1 MKFEAFY
8 KEAYDAE
15 MEELFSDN
23 ASETENKPSKDS
35 CDLLMKKANLEFS
48 QYKLVKSEKC
58 YDYLLANL
66 YPKAAEIAKM
76 QGGNLTLDIDE
87 ERHTGKLEYWGA
99 FLMSTSGDTLLK
111 NFLVSAMTMTD
122 QFSFEVKDSLLHL
135 EFFFELYNLVKMKD
149 YSKEIEQLGLKIKKL
164 NTRQCFAIQM
174 KL

>member
-135 EFFFELYNLVKMKD
+135 EFFFELYNQVKMKD
-149 YSKEIEQLGLKIKKL
+149 YSKEIEQLGLKIKEL
-164 NTRQCFAIQM
+164 NTRQYFAIRM

>member
-111 NFLVSAMTMTD
+111 NYLVSAMTMTD

-135 EFFFELYNLVKMKD
+135 EFFFELYNQVKMKD
-149 YSKEIEQLGLKIKKL
+149 YSKEIEQLGLKIKEL

>member
-99 FLMSTSGDTLLK
+99 FLMSTS
-111 NFLVSAMTMTD
+111 
-122 QFSFEVKDSLLHL
+122 
-135 EFFFELYNLVKMKD
+135 
-149 YSKEIEQLGLKIKKL
+149 
-164 NTRQCFAIQM
+164 
-174 KL
+174 

>member
-66 YPKAAEIAKM
+66 YPKVAEIAKM

-135 EFFFELYNLVKMKD
+135 EFFFELYNQVKMKD
-149 YSKEIEQLGLKIKKL
+149 YSKEIEQLGLKIKEL

>member
-58 YDYLLANL
+58 YDYLLGNL

-76 QGGNLTLDIDE
+76 QGGNLILDIDE

-135 EFFFELYNLVKMKD
+135 EFFFELYNQVKMKD
-149 YSKEIEQLGLKIKKL
+149 YSKEIEQLGLKIKEL

>member
-1 MKFEAFY
+1 MMQKWKSYFLIMHQ
-8 KEAYDAE
+8 K
-15 MEELFSDN
+15 
-23 ASETENKPSKDS
+23 TENKPSKDS

-135 EFFFELYNLVKMKD
+135 EFFFELYNQVKMKD
-149 YSKEIEQLGLKIKKL
+149 YSKEIEQLGLKNQGVKYTVVFCYP
-164 NTRQCFAIQM
+164 NEAIMQP
-174 KL
+174 L